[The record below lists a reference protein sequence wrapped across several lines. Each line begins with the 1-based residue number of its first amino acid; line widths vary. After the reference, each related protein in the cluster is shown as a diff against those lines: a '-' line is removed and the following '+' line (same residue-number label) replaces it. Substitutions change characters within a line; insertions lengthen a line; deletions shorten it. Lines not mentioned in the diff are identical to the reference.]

1 MVGYIAIFLAT
12 SILIKILIDLSISS
26 LLALILLGIWGFLS
40 AYSLY
45 IFYRAEPVMGLFN
58 MIRTVRFNNII
69 KDFIWL
75 SEFITFLSRIA
86 FHVMFGF
93 LGIFLFPQ
101 KYKHRILTY
110 LTSIMLLFII
120 AIMYQ
125 IALSKFVITNNPS
138 YSPPISLSSLIL
150 LLSGVVGWFVFS
162 LLNGFLRLWREI
174 SLEGQVSTTIV
185 TPLIPGITLPFLESI
200 FALGFVMI
208 VHELAHAVIAMKYNI
223 PIRSTGLITYGA
235 IPVGAFVEPDDDQFK
250 NLTESSKKTDIL
262 LAGVGVNLF
271 FSMIFFL
278 VLWIFLILTEP
289 FSVVGACISNDVIP
303 DKYVIIKK
311 IDGVPC
317 TAAFLNNDSILE
329 TNYGDFQLNRYVKY
343 SPLPSNSIFRIYDN
357 PFLDFLY
364 NLLFMLFTLNLI
376 ISITNMFPVYFIDGG
391 QVLET
396 ILKDRGRILLKI
408 LSFGLIMLIFVSILF
423 R

>member
-1 MVGYIAIFLAT
+1 
-12 SILIKILIDLSISS
+12 
-26 LLALILLGIWGFLS
+26 
-40 AYSLY
+40 
-45 IFYRAEPVMGLFN
+45 MGLFN

-110 LTSIMLLFII
+110 LTSIMLMFII

-125 IALSKFVITNNPS
+125 IALSKFVITNSTS

-150 LLSGVVGWFVFS
+150 LLSGVIGWFVFS

-174 SLEGQVSTTIV
+174 SLEGQVSSTIV
-185 TPLIPGITLPFLESI
+185 SPLIPGITLPFLESI

-208 VHELAHAVIAMKYNI
+208 VHELAHAVIAMRYNI

-278 VLWIFLILTEP
+278 VLWVFLILTEP
-289 FSVVGACISNDVIP
+289 FSIVGACISNDVIP

-329 TNYGDFQLNRYVKY
+329 TNYGNFQLNRYVKY

-364 NLLFMLFTLNLI
+364 NLLFMLFSLNLI

-408 LSFGLIMLIFVSILF
+408 LSFSLIMLIFISILF